1 MRRATVAT
9 RAGTA
14 TMHRTAE
21 GTIRMDQNSNTF
33 EIREGMDVI
42 GSDGETLGSIDHFE
56 GDSMVV
62 KGGMFSGDQLIPIS
76 AVTQADANQAYLGVT
91 SAAAMNQQWTT
102 ETSTT
107 MGSTAQ
113 TTDTTQTWGE
123 PAVDTTT
130 AGTVRQDV
138 VDTDV
143 VRDRDDMTIE
153 LAEEELTAR
162 KRAVDRGEVTI
173 SKNVVAEEQTIDVP
187 VTEEQVSV
195 SRRAVDRD
203 VAPGDQV
210 FEGGTIEVPV
220 RGEEAVVEKTAHVAE
235 EIEISK
241 DVVQETERVTDTVRR
256 EEVQIDDS
264 TVTDG
269 TTTSSQ
275 TGKGKRGGRRNS

>member
-1 MRRATVAT
+1 
-9 RAGTA
+9 
-14 TMHRTAE
+14 
-21 GTIRMDQNSNTF
+21 MDQNSNTF

-62 KGGMFSGDQLIPIS
+62 KGGMFSGDQVIPVS

-91 SAAAMNQQWTT
+91 SAAAMNQQWGT
-102 ETSTT
+102 ETGTVMGDTT
-107 MGSTAQ
+107 Q
-113 TTDTTQTWGE
+113 TMDTTQTWGE

-130 AGTVRQDV
+130 AGTVQQDV
-138 VDTDV
+138 VETDV
-143 VRDRDDMTIE
+143 VQDRGVVQDRDDLTVE

-162 KRAVDRGEVTI
+162 TRAVDRGEVTI
-173 SKNVVAEEQTIDVP
+173 SKDVVAEEQTLEVP
-187 VTEEQVSV
+187 VTEERVNV

-203 VAPGDQV
+203 VTAGDQV

-220 RGEEAVVEKTAHVAE
+220 RGEEAVVEKTAHVTE

-241 DVVQETERVTDTVRR
+241 DAVQETERVTDTVRR

-264 TVTDG
+264 TATGG
-269 TTTSSQ
+269 TTTSPQ
-275 TGKGKRGGRRNS
+275 TGERGSRRNS

>member
-1 MRRATVAT
+1 
-9 RAGTA
+9 
-14 TMHRTAE
+14 
-21 GTIRMDQNSNTF
+21 MDQNSNTF

-91 SAAAMNQQWTT
+91 SAAAMNQQWTA
-102 ETSTT
+102 ETGTVMGGTSQT
-107 MGSTAQ
+107 M
-113 TTDTTQTWGE
+113 DTTGTWGE

-130 AGTVRQDV
+130 AGTVHHDV
-138 VDTDV
+138 VEADVVVETDV
-143 VRDRDDMTIE
+143 VQDRGVVQDRDDLTVE

-162 KRAVDRGEVTI
+162 TRQVDRGEVTV
-173 SKNVVAEEQTIDVP
+173 SKNVVAEEQTIEVP
-187 VTEEQVSV
+187 VTEERVSV
-195 SRRAVDRD
+195 SRRVVDRD

-220 RGEEAVVEKTAHVAE
+220 RGEEAVIEKTARIAE

-264 TVTDG
+264 TVRDG
-269 TTTSSQ
+269 TSTSSQ
-275 TGKGKRGGRRNS
+275 TGNRGGRRNN